1 MNINN
6 WFYWLNIVLGGISG
20 IIYGIVYNNYLAL
33 LIGFAIL
40 LINLW
45 GYYFIYVKEQKEFL
59 KIIELENA
67 AKNKDLRKL
76 INYQPPRQGY
86 LKKLGETVRYLGEQ
100 VYNSVKYAGED
111 AESQAEII
119 ESLTSA
125 FEQVATG
132 TQHQVGQIQ
141 NLTLSLE
148 RLAQEINEVAKLT
161 ASTEQLA
168 QKSRELTQKGVKQSE
183 VAGQE
188 MESITKSIT
197 ELEKNSTNIAAILE
211 VINEIADQTSL
222 LALNAAIEA
231 ARAGDAGRGFAVV
244 ADEVR
249 KLADKSRESVKRIA
263 EIIKEV
269 QAKTNEAVL
278 NTQNGVLA
286 ISALSKAFTEI
297 NSNVEEVSEF
307 MAQVSEKT
315 GIQVAASEEV
325 SGAAQT
331 IAAVIEEISAS
342 TQEIAATSRKLSE
355 INEALKQHVAS
366 HIL

>member
-1 MNINN
+1 MNHTG
-6 WFYWLNIVLGGISG
+6 WFYWFNIVLGGFAG
-20 IIYGIVYNNYLAL
+20 IIYGIGYRNLPAL
-33 LIGFAIL
+33 VIGVVL
-40 LINLW
+40 VLVNLW
-45 GYYFIYVKEQKEFL
+45 GYYFIYVKEKKELL
-59 KIIELENA
+59 KIFKLKDAVIS
-67 AKNKDLRKL
+67 KNLREL
-76 INYQPPRQGY
+76 INYRPPEKGI
-86 LKKLGETVRYLGEQ
+86 LKDIGETIRFLGEQ
-100 VYNSVKYAGED
+100 IYNAVKYAGED
-111 AESQAEII
+111 AETQSEII
-119 ESLTSA
+119 ESLTTA
-125 FEQVATG
+125 LDQVATG

-148 RLAQEINEVAKLT
+148 KLAQEINEVAKLA

-168 QKSRELTQKGVKQSE
+168 RKAREFTQSGVRQSE

-188 MESITKSIT
+188 MESISQSIN
-197 ELEKNSTNIAAILE
+197 ELEENSANIAAILE

-231 ARAGDAGRGFAVV
+231 ARAGEAGRGFAVV

-249 KLADKSRESVKRIA
+249 KLADKSRESVKKIE
-263 EIIKEV
+263 EIIKDV
-269 QAKTNEAVL
+269 QAKTKVAVN
-278 NTQNGVLA
+278 NTKNGVAA
-286 ISALSKAFTEI
+286 IANLNQAFNEI
-297 NSNVEEVSEF
+297 NAQVQEMTGY

-315 GIQVAASEEV
+315 EIQVAASEEV

-342 TQEIAATSRKLSE
+342 TQEIAATSKKLTE

>member
-1 MNINN
+1 MNYNN
-6 WFYWLNIVLGGISG
+6 WFYWLNLVLGGISG
-20 IIYGIVYNNYLAL
+20 IVFGIIYSNFIFL
-33 LIGFAIL
+33 LIGGIL
-40 LINLW
+40 VFTNLW
-45 GYYFIYVKEQKEFL
+45 GYYFIYLKEKKEFA
-59 KIIELENA
+59 KILEFGVA
-67 AKNKDLRKL
+67 AKNKNLREL
-76 INYQPPRQGY
+76 LNYQPPQKGI
-86 LKKLGETVRYLGEQ
+86 LNELGETFKFLGEQ
-100 VYNSVKYAGED
+100 IYNSVKYAGED
-111 AESQAEII
+111 AQTQSEII

-148 RLAQEINEVAKLT
+148 KLAKEINEVAKL
-161 ASTEQLA
+161 AANTEQLA
-168 QKSRELTQKGVKQSE
+168 QRARELTQKGVKQSE

-188 MESITKSIT
+188 MESISQSIND
-197 ELEKNSTNIAAILE
+197 LEKNSANIAAILE

-231 ARAGDAGRGFAVV
+231 ARAGEAGRGFAVV

-249 KLADKSRESVKRIA
+249 KLADKSRESVMKIE
-263 EIIKEV
+263 EIIKDV
-269 QAKTNEAVL
+269 QGKTKVAVN
-278 NTQNGVLA
+278 NTKNGVAA
-286 ISALSKAFTEI
+286 ITSLSQAFNEI
-297 NSNVEEVSEF
+297 NTHVQEMTEY

-315 GIQVAASEEV
+315 EIQAAASEEV

-342 TQEIAATSRKLSE
+342 TQEIAATSKKLTE
-355 INEALKQHVAS
+355 INAALKEHVAS

>member
-1 MNINN
+1 MNYNN
-6 WFYWLNIVLGGISG
+6 WVYGLNIVLGGFSG
-20 IIYGIVYNNYLAL
+20 IIYGIVYRNF
-33 LIGFAIL
+33 IAIL
-40 LINLW
+40 TGSILVLTNLW
-45 GYYFIYVKEQKEFL
+45 GYYFIYLKEKKEFA
-59 KIIELENA
+59 KILELGVA
-67 AKNKDLRKL
+67 AKTKNLREL
-76 INYQPPRQGY
+76 INYQPPQKGF
-86 LKKLGETVRYLGEQ
+86 LKEIGETFRFLGEQ
-100 VYNSVKYAGED
+100 IYNAVKYAGED
-111 AESQAEII
+111 AQTQSEII

-148 RLAQEINEVAKLT
+148 KLAQEINEVAKL
-161 ASTEQLA
+161 AANTELLA
-168 QKSRELTQKGVKQSE
+168 QRAREFTQKGVKQSE

-188 MESITKSIT
+188 MESINQSIND
-197 ELEKNSTNIAAILE
+197 LEKNSANIAAILE

-231 ARAGDAGRGFAVV
+231 ARAGEAGRGFAVV

-249 KLADKSRESVKRIA
+249 KLADKSRESVQKIE
-263 EIIKEV
+263 EIIKDV
-269 QAKTNEAVL
+269 QAKTSTAVKY
-278 NTQNGVLA
+278 THNGVLA
-286 ISALSKAFTEI
+286 IASLGQAFKEI
-297 NSNVEEVSEF
+297 NNHVQEMTGY

-315 GIQVAASEEV
+315 GIQATASEEV

-342 TQEIAATSRKLSE
+342 TQEIAATSRKLTE
-355 INEALKQHVAS
+355 INAALKEHVAS